1 MCLER
6 DTRGPDGDES
16 VAGFGKLIIA
26 PGFERPRPFPTCR
39 DVFTEEARM
48 NPQERQLVDEL
59 FDRLAKLE
67 SAPRDADA
75 AAAINQGLAHAPN
88 AIYPLVQTVLLQ
100 DEALKRAAARIEELE
115 AQASGQQQESQGG
128 FLDSMRGAIFGQQQK
143 GGSVPSVRPA
153 EQSRPVW
160 NTGGGAYQAAPAAPP
175 MPQADPRAQGGGFG
189 GGGSF
194 LGTAA
199 AAAVGM
205 IGGSML
211 MNSIGGLMGG
221 HRQGFGDA
229 SSMDRGGSG
238 GGSPW
243 TGDQSKGDLAREA
256 GVNDVGRGGG
266 GNERDAD
273 AGGRQGFVDQ
283 ASNEDHHG
291 DDEDYDSDGDFDSGD
306 SDYA

>member
-1 MCLER
+1 M
-6 DTRGPDGDES
+6 
-16 VAGFGKLIIA
+16 
-26 PGFERPRPFPTCR
+26 
-39 DVFTEEARM
+39 EEARM

-59 FDRLAKLE
+59 FERLAKLE

-75 AAAINQGLAHAPN
+75 QAAIAQGLGRAPN

-115 AQASGQQQESQGG
+115 GRTPAQEQQGG
-128 FLDSMRGAIFGQQQK
+128 FLDSMRGAIFGQQQQRS
-143 GGSVPSVRPA
+143 GSVPSVPAGGDRPA
-153 EQSRPVW
+153 W
-160 NTGGGAYQAAPAAPP
+160 NTGGAYPNDPRNAPASYGQP
-175 MPQADPRAQGGGFG
+175 DPRAQQGGGFG

-199 AAAVGM
+199 AAAVGV

-221 HRQGFGDA
+221 GSRQGFGDG
-229 SSMDRGGSG
+229 SSMGKGGSEA

-243 TGDQSKGDLAREA
+243 SGDQSKGDLAREA
-256 GVNDVGRGGG
+256 GVNDVGRGSGHG
-266 GNERDAD
+266 AD
-273 AGGRQGFVDQ
+273 AGGRQGMFDQ
-283 ASNEDHHG
+283 ASNEGG
-291 DDEDYDSDGDFDSGD
+291 DEDDGDDYDSDDFDSGD